1 VRSWLRP
8 SRQREEI
15 LSASCK
21 LSQHPLHLG
30 ESMERDNITRPYHYL
45 GGDLET
51 WDAILGMGLG
61 YLEGNIVKYLARH
74 KLKGKPLEDLL
85 KARAYL
91 DKLIDQLEEGKRGTH
106 QND

>member
-1 VRSWLRP
+1 
-8 SRQREEI
+8 